1 MTIQWLG
8 KTSFKIK
15 DLIVKD
21 NFMGPGEYE
30 NGGVFI
36 KGFKC
41 DKTVFYTIEIEG
53 IKLLYIA
60 DATKTLDEKLIDEF
74 GKIDILLIS
83 LDGEAQHII
92 NEIEPSF
99 FIPMNYAK
107 LDEKLI
113 KNFGLKNV
121 QSLNKFILKK
131 KDLTN
136 ETKGIILNQ
145 T

>member
-30 NGGVFI
+30 KGGVFI
-36 KGFKC
+36 KGLKYN
-41 DKTVFYTIEIEG
+41 KTVFYTIEMED
-53 IKLLYIA
+53 IKILYIA
-60 DATKTLDEKLIDEF
+60 DATKALDEKLIDEL
-74 GKIDILLIS
+74 GEIDVLLIS
-83 LDGEAQHII
+83 LDEEAQHII
-92 NEIEPSF
+92 NEIEPKI
-99 FIPMNYAK
+99 FIPMNYTK
-107 LDEKLI
+107 LDEKTA

-121 QSLNKFILKK
+121 QNLDKLTLKK
-131 KDLTN
+131 KDLTD
-136 ETKGIILNQ
+136 EMKGIILNQ